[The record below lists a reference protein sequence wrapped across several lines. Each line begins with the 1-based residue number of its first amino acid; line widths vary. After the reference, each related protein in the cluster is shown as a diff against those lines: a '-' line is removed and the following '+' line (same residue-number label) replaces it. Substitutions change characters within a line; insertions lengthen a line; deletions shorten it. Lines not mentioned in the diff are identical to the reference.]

1 MNTINLKQKWDKPSN
16 ALPILFIGAGGIIRN
31 AHIPAYNKLGLDIDG
46 VYDLNNENAKTLAKD
61 FNLKNIYNSL
71 DEALSKENVVFDIA
85 VPSDCLLEIVESLP
99 NNAFALLQKPMGSN
113 YDDAKK
119 ILDCCKSKNITAA
132 LNFQLRFSPMMLCLK
147 DAIDKGMLG
156 KIVDIDFHYS
166 YYLPWHLWPFLEKI
180 DRVEILYNSIHYF
193 DLIRSIFGMPT
204 GVFAYSNS
212 HPKYPNLSDTKTTAI
227 LQYSN
232 DLRCALS
239 LNHCYQFG
247 PENQSAN
254 VKIEGTEGVVLITL
268 GSMLNY
274 PNFEQDRFQIK
285 TSKADWQEVKLEGN
299 WFPDAFEGTMSNLQ
313 RYIHTEDPVLETSV
327 EDTVN
332 TMKLIDALMKSK
344 DNFYKI

>member
-1 MNTINLKQKWDKPSN
+1 MNNINLKQKWGKPSK

-147 DAIDKGMLG
+147 DAI
-156 KIVDIDFHYS
+156 
-166 YYLPWHLWPFLEKI
+166 
-180 DRVEILYNSIHYF
+180 
-193 DLIRSIFGMPT
+193 
-204 GVFAYSNS
+204 GV
-212 HPKYPNLSDTKTTAI
+212 
-227 LQYSN
+227 
-232 DLRCALS
+232 
-239 LNHCYQFG
+239 
-247 PENQSAN
+247 
-254 VKIEGTEGVVLITL
+254 
-268 GSMLNY
+268 
-274 PNFEQDRFQIK
+274 NFEFLPC
-285 TSKADWQEVKLEGN
+285 S
-299 WFPDAFEGTMSNLQ
+299 S
-313 RYIHTEDPVLETSV
+313 
-327 EDTVN
+327 
-332 TMKLIDALMKSK
+332 
-344 DNFYKI
+344 